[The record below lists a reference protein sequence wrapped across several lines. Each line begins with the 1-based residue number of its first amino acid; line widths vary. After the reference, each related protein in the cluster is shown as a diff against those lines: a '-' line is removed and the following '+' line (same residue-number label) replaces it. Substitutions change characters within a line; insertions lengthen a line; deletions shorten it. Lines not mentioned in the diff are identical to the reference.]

1 MTPLLSSTFLKM
13 SSTNNIAFTAP
24 INPPGVTSL
33 TADQIWAGLLLKIRS
48 AETFVAAAIQS
59 TDVLSESVDPET
71 GNAVTVREVLFR
83 ETQKKVQE
91 RVTAFPKCR
100 VEFQQP
106 DGSRVSNV
114 ISNGADGELFMTYIF
129 EWRHPGVS
137 TEELAAL
144 AEKEKRMSQMA
155 VEGTINVLRQLVEA
169 KKL

>member
-1 MTPLLSSTFLKM
+1 M

-24 INPPGVTSL
+24 INPPGTTPL
-33 TADQIWAGLLLKIRS
+33 TIDQVWAGLLLKIRS
-48 AETFVAAAIQS
+48 AETFVAAAIES

-83 ETQKKVQE
+83 ETQKKVRE
-91 RVTAFPKCR
+91 TVTAFPTCR

-106 DGSRVSNV
+106 DGSKVSNV
-114 ISNGADGELFMTYIF
+114 VSNGADGELFMTYVF

-137 TEELAAL
+137 KEELAAL
-144 AEKEKRMSQMA
+144 AEKERRMSQMA
-155 VEGTINVLRQLVEA
+155 VEGTIKVLRQLVEE